1 MLYNLTDQQ
10 RDALLQ
16 IVLAASIPGAAAPM
30 VTSIIAALE
39 RGVELNADTA
49 ERAGVQQADGAT
61 GTTAGAA
68 TDGDGDS
75 PTA

>member
-49 ERAGVQQADGAT
+49 ERAGVQQADGA
-61 GTTAGAA
+61 AVAA
-68 TDGDGDS
+68 TGADANGDGDS

>member
-16 IVLAASIPGAAAPM
+16 IVDAATIPGSAAEFVADLK
-30 VTSIIAALE
+30 AAL
-39 RGVELNADTA
+39 RRPVDDADTA
-49 ERAGVQQADGAT
+49 ERAGIQQTDGA
-61 GTTAGAA
+61 AVAA
-68 TDGDGDS
+68 TGADANSDGDS